1 MMLSLLECRSP
12 REYSFP
18 ILFSRRIE
26 MARLVEV
33 PVVLSAGPV
42 HGLEIGLKYPI
53 CSSQRNA
60 ANNGRT

>member
-1 MMLSLLECRSP
+1 MLSLLECRSP

-18 ILFSRRIE
+18 ILFNRRTE
-26 MARLVEV
+26 MA

-60 ANNGRT
+60 ANNGRN